1 MSRVRRAH
9 YAALLCLAL
18 VAGGLVVTV
27 GGAWPDVQSV
37 LGVVTAVLSVLLALK
52 ALSVLGVIGL
62 RSLL

>member
-9 YAALLCLAL
+9 YGALLGVAL
-18 VAGGLVVTV
+18 VVTALLVTV

-37 LGVVTAVLSVLLALK
+37 LGVVMAVLSVLLVLK
-52 ALSVLGVIGL
+52 ALSILGTVGL